1 MPVTARLS
9 SRFYEK
15 LGDEATND
23 LVNWLNDVDAEF
35 SKHVS
40 VLNDRN
46 WDRFRD
52 QFDGVNVGLHSG
64 LDRAKTELRAEIRT
78 GLADLRTELK
88 TDIADLRTEM
98 HAMKSELIKW
108 MFTFWIVS
116 WIATVVPIAGLIL
129 QIR

>member
-35 SKHVS
+35 SKHANS
-40 VLNDRN
+40 LNDRN

-52 QFDGVNVGLHSG
+52 Q
-64 LDRAKTELRAEIRT
+64 LDSTKTELRAEIKT
-78 GLADLRTELK
+78 GLADLR
-88 TDIADLRTEM
+88 A
-98 HAMKSELIKW
+98 ELIKW
-108 MFTFWIVS
+108 MFTFWIVF

-129 QIR
+129 QTR

>member
-9 SRFYEK
+9 SRFYERI
-15 LGDEATND
+15 GDEATNE

-35 SKHVS
+35 RSQ
-40 VLNDRN
+40 LRETNDRN

-52 QFDGVNVGLHSG
+52 QLEST
-64 LDRAKTELRAEIRT
+64 KTELRAEIK
-78 GLADLRTELK
+78 TEC
-88 TDIADLRTEM
+88 AAVRAEM

-108 MFTFWIVS
+108 MFTFWVVS

-129 QIR
+129 QTR

>member
-35 SKHVS
+35 SKQANS
-40 VLNDRN
+40 LNDRN

-52 QFDGVNVGLHSG
+52 Q
-64 LDRAKTELRAEIRT
+64 LDSAKTELRAEIKT
-78 GLADLRTELK
+78 GLADLR
-88 TDIADLRTEM
+88 AEM
-98 HAMKSELIKW
+98 HAMKGELIKW

-129 QIR
+129 QTR

>member
-15 LGDEATND
+15 LGDEVTND

-35 SKHVS
+35 SKHVTA
-40 VLNDRN
+40 LNDRN
-46 WDRFRD
+46 WDRFRG
-52 QFDGVNVGLHSG
+52 QLEST
-64 LDRAKTELRAEIRT
+64 KTDLRADIKT

-88 TDIADLRTEM
+88 TDIANLRGEM
-98 HAMKSELIKW
+98 HAMKAELIKW

-129 QIR
+129 QTR